1 MRKLLKQ
8 YLEIGKITS
17 PHGVKGEVKLE
28 IYADSP
34 EALKKVKTVYFD
46 KNGEKP
52 IEVESARPHKD
63 RLLIKLKGVNS
74 MDDGNTLR
82 GKVLYAHRDSIIKDK
97 NSIFIEDL
105 KGVEVTDIDSG
116 VSYGRITDII
126 ATGANDVYVIKDGE
140 KERLIPAIKDV
151 VIETDIEAGIM
162 KIRPLRGLFDE
173 D

>member
-1 MRKLLKQ
+1 MLTQ

-28 IYADSP
+28 VYADSP

-52 IEVESARPHKD
+52 VAVEASRVHKD
-63 RLLIKLKGVNS
+63 RLLIKLRGVNS
-74 MDDGNTLR
+74 MDDGNALR
-82 GKVLYAHRDSIIKDK
+82 GKVLYAHRDSIIKDR
-97 NSIFIEDL
+97 NSVFIEDL
-105 KGVEVTDIDSG
+105 KGLSVIDIDSG
-116 VSYGRITDII
+116 VSYGKITDVLF
-126 ATGANDVYVIKDGE
+126 TGANDVYAISDGE

-151 VIETDIEAGIM
+151 VIETDVTNGIM

>member
-1 MRKLLKQ
+1 MLKQ

-28 IYADSP
+28 VYADAP
-34 EALKKVKTVYFD
+34 EALKKIKTVYFD

-52 IEVESARPHKD
+52 IEVELSRVHKD
-63 RLLIKLKGVNS
+63 RLLIKLRGVNS
-74 MDDGNTLR
+74 MDDGNSLR
-82 GKVLYAHRDSIIKDK
+82 GKILYAHRDSIIKDK

-105 KGVEVTDIDSG
+105 KGVNVIDVDSN
-116 VSYGRITDII
+116 VSYGIITDVLF
-126 ATGANDVYVIKDGE
+126 TGANDVYVINDGE
-140 KERLIPAIKDV
+140 KQRLIPAIKDV
-151 VIETDIEAGIM
+151 VIETDVESGVM